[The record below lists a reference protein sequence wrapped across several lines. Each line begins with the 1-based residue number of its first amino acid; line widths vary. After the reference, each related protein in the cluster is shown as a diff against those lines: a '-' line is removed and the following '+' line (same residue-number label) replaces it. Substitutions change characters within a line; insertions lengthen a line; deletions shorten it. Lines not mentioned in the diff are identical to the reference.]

1 MVSNLEDKTDV
12 SNVATLVKLEQWL
25 DTVLTKDMCL
35 SLLNEVDASAHYSK
49 ADQTLA
55 GVDMFVLE
63 WGTDHRDQFVVCLEA
78 KLWVLED
85 DLKPFLEL
93 EE

>member
-35 SLLNEVDASAHYSK
+35 SLLNEVDASAQH
-49 ADQTLA
+49 
-55 GVDMFVLE
+55 
-63 WGTDHRDQFVVCLEA
+63 
-78 KLWVLED
+78 
-85 DLKPFLEL
+85 
-93 EE
+93 